1 MGNWN
6 QCFLWFSCYLLENM
20 CLLVNPR
27 FCGLG
32 LYGGYEE
39 LCQWSYMVDI
49 LSRPAPKFFFFFQ
62 NHQFSERIPKPEAY
76 LESFRCLQSIP
87 APHITFFGVTIL
99 STVWIWCFFG
109 VLAVVCYFICF
120 AFFLCFALLMP
131 GIGLY
136 LGVEQY
142 IYLK

>member
-49 LSRPAPKFFFFFQ
+49 LSRPAPKFFFFSKSSVFRKDTQ
-62 NHQFSERIPKPEAY
+62 ARGILRKLQMFTKHPCTSHHILWCHNIEYCMDLMFLWCSCCCLLFY
-76 LESFRCLQSIP
+76 LLC
-87 APHITFFGVTIL
+87 
-99 STVWIWCFFG
+99 
-109 VLAVVCYFICF
+109 
-120 AFFLCFALLMP
+120 FFLCFALLMP